1 MHLFSNMQLYDHV
14 VTSYVAIGSYEKI
27 WNYENHFY
35 ENLLSQKN
43 QTFYKK
49 IYYESSEPCG
59 SYISSFCNHHC
70 YFNQFIESKLYQ
82 VDLKL
87 LSMYSYAY
95 TVTLT
100 LYDSF

>member
-1 MHLFSNMQLYDHV
+1 MQLYDHV
-14 VTSYVAIGSYEKI
+14 VTSYVAISFYEKI
-27 WNYENHFY
+27 WNY

-49 IYYESSEPCG
+49 FLLQRFGAIW
-59 SYISSFCNHHC
+59 YISSLCNHHW

-87 LSMYSYAY
+87 LSMYIR
-95 TVTLT
+95 TL
-100 LYDSF
+100 